1 MIVDYELLTARVDE
15 LLLPDEV
22 KEQARAMA
30 GELAT
35 TLTPDRERVLVGAA
49 HAVEAHCNRGF
60 WGGVG
65 GNPRAS
71 TAELRIHRPGE
82 IPLLASLSDTQGA
95 VLAVVS
101 VGLWSNSAEAY
112 EDAPYSLRPAG
123 RIEVSSGGNYRI
135 EVTFA
140 PGEAPAVAVEAC
152 ARVYAYMTQHRPSG
166 RSLASSGEIFEPPRL
181 QGSLQRSGAAG
192 LLRHLRRYRA

>member
-15 LLLPDEV
+15 LALPDEV
-22 KEQARAMA
+22 KEQCRALA
-30 GELAT
+30 GELGVE
-35 TLTPDRERVLVGAA
+35 LVQDRERIMLGAA
-49 HAVEAHCNRGF
+49 HAVEAHANRAF

-65 GNPRAS
+65 SNPRAS
-71 TAELRIHRPGE
+71 TAELRIPRPGE
-82 IPLLASLSDTQGA
+82 FPLLASLSDTQGA

-101 VGLWSNSAEAY
+101 VKLWSDEAY
-112 EDAPYSLRPAG
+112 SDSPYSLRPAG
-123 RIEVSSGGNYRI
+123 RIEVNSGGTYEI
-135 EVTFA
+135 KVTFS

-181 QGSLQRSGAAG
+181 QGALQRSGAAE